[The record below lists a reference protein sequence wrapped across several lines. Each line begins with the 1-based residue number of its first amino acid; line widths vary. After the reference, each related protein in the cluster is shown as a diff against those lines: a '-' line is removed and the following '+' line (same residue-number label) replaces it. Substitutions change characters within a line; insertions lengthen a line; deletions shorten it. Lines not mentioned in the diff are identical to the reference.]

1 MSFKS
6 VSFDRKKSV
15 FVKTLKKRVDNY
27 FRENKISKHANFN
40 MFLKTILLIL
50 LYFGSYSLLYVF
62 NASYFSIIL
71 WFAMGFGMAGIGMSV
86 MHDANH
92 GAYSKNKKINNF
104 FGFFITFLG
113 GNYINWRIQHNV
125 LHHTYTNISS
135 MDEDLDSGVL
145 FRFSPDQKLKKHH
158 KYQHLYAWFLY
169 GLMTIQWSFEK
180 DFLQLIR
187 YHKNGLLKI
196 QKRNFTNQMAL
207 LIFYKVIY
215 YAYALVL
222 PLIFLDNWWL
232 VLIGYFTMHYT
243 AGLILSIVF
252 QCAHVMEP
260 NDFNSPNESRVV
272 DKNWFV
278 HQLNTTCNFA
288 MNSKLLS
295 WFIGGLNFQ
304 IEHHLFPNICHIHYK
319 KISKIVQS
327 TAQEFNVPYKSYKN
341 MFSAVRSH
349 YKFLKHLG
357 SYNIA

>member
-6 VSFDRKKSV
+6 VSFERKKSV

-50 LYFGSYSLLYVF
+50 LYFGSYSLLYIF
-62 NASYFSIIL
+62 NASYFTIIL

-104 FGFFITFLG
+104 FSFFITFLG

-135 MDEDLDSGVL
+135 MDEDLDSGVM
-145 FRFSPDQKLKKHH
+145 FRFSPDQELKKHH

-169 GLMTIQWSFEK
+169 GLMTLQWAFEK

-215 YAYALVL
+215 YTYALVL

-243 AGLILSIVF
+243 AGLILSVVF
-252 QCAHVMEP
+252 QCAHVREP
-260 NDFNSPNESRVV
+260 NDFNSLKESRVV
-272 DKNWFV
+272 DKNWWV
-278 HQLNTTCNFA
+278 HQ
-288 MNSKLLS
+288 
-295 WFIGGLNFQ
+295 
-304 IEHHLFPNICHIHYK
+304 
-319 KISKIVQS
+319 
-327 TAQEFNVPYKSYKN
+327 
-341 MFSAVRSH
+341 
-349 YKFLKHLG
+349 
-357 SYNIA
+357 